1 MGRCCAATSTSLR
14 EWTKEEMMAYL
25 DWGKAETDN
34 IEAQVAHE
42 TENGQLFTCRRGMG
56 ELWEIAQR
64 DIDEQEALY
73 SAVEEEESCIV
84 VQL

>member
-1 MGRCCAATSTSLR
+1 
-14 EWTKEEMMAYL
+14 MMAYL
-25 DWGKAETDN
+25 DWNKAETDR
-34 IEAQVAHE
+34 IEAQVARE
-42 TENGQLFTCRRGMG
+42 TENGRLFTSRRDIG
-56 ELWEIAQR
+56 ELWEIAQQ

>member
-1 MGRCCAATSTSLR
+1 LIDLTAAL
-14 EWTKEEMMAYL
+14 
-25 DWGKAETDN
+25 
-34 IEAQVAHE
+34 
-42 TENGQLFTCRRGMG
+42 
-56 ELWEIAQR
+56 